1 MRHARHVLAF
11 GSAALLAAT
20 TFSLG
25 TSQQGAPRPA
35 AEPVPGTEP
44 DPAPTSSEMP
54 WLRVEL
60 GQRAASHPVLGS
72 LQMETHEIWKPVC
85 TNAGGSLTT
94 QQLATYVQRHKALS
108 AQLGRSVIVNSGP
121 AGGGTDALNIVFSVS
136 GSIPAGALAAI
147 ASVESFLENT
157 FSADSLTVTIPLSFQ
172 PMSPGIL
179 GGTSSS
185 YGYLTYTDARSLL
198 VGGMDGSDSL
208 QSWLPAGS
216 TCPVRYGSS
225 PKVTNE
231 DRVFFTFANY
241 EANGGTVA
249 GDDANMTFN
258 SNFTWD
264 FDPSNGITGGTY
276 SFQDVLVHETG
287 HALGCTSGGDFR
299 NRDSETLDLFRFQR
313 TDGTQDY
320 NPDTLSEFQTK
331 SRLVA
336 YNSPNDDHNTD
347 LISVEYR
354 MSDGS
359 PYQMSHLREQVPN
372 IGIMDP
378 AFASGETYWPTF
390 LSSADRDLFD
400 SIGYDL

>member
-1 MRHARHVLAF
+1 V
-11 GSAALLAAT
+11 GAL
-20 TFSLG
+20 S
-25 TSQQGAPRPA
+25 
-35 AEPVPGTEP
+35 
-44 DPAPTSSEMP
+44 M
-54 WLRVEL
+54 
-60 GQRAASHPVLGS
+60 
-72 LQMETHEIWKPVC
+72 
-85 TNAGGSLTT
+85 
-94 QQLATYVQRHKALS
+94 QQLATYAERHKAL
-108 AQLGRSVIVNSGP
+108 AAGLGQNVIVNGGP
-121 AGGGTDALNIVFSVS
+121 GGAGTDSLNIVFTVS

-147 ASVESFLENT
+147 ASVESFLEST
-157 FSADSLTVTIPLSFQ
+157 FSADTLTVTIPLSFQ
-172 PMSPGIL
+172 AMSPGVL

-185 YGYLTYTDARSLL
+185 YGFLSYTDTRSLL

-208 QSWLPAGS
+208 QSWLPSGS

-249 GDDANMTFN
+249 GNDANMTFN

-299 NRDSETLDLFRFQR
+299 NRDSECLDLFRFQR
-313 TDGTQDY
+313 TDGSQDY
-320 NPDTLSEFQTK
+320 NPDTLAEFQSK

-336 YNSPNDDHNTD
+336 WNAPNDDHNSD
-347 LISVEYR
+347 FIGVEHR
-354 MSDGS
+354 MADGS

-378 AFASGETYWPTF
+378 AFAAGESYWPTF

-400 SIGYDL
+400 AIGYDL

>member
-1 MRHARHVLAF
+1 MRHARHVLAL

-25 TSQQGAPRPA
+25 TAQEGTPRPA

-44 DPAPTSSEMP
+44 DPAPGAAQAP

-60 GQRAASHPVLGS
+60 GTRAAFHPALGGF
-72 LQMETHEIWKPVC
+72 QMEAHEIWKPVC
-85 TNAGGSLTT
+85 TNAGSLST
-94 QQLATYVQRHKALS
+94 QQLATYVQRHRALT
-108 AQLGRSVIVNSGP
+108 AQSGKSVLVNSGP
-121 AGGGTDALNIVFSVS
+121 SGGLTDALNIVFTVS
-136 GSIPAGALAAI
+136 GSIPSGALAAI
-147 ASVESFLENT
+147 AAVESFLEST
-157 FSADSLTVTIPLSFQ
+157 FSADTLTVTIPLSFQ
-172 PMSPGIL
+172 PMSPGVL

-185 YGYLTYTDARSLL
+185 YGFLSYTDTRSLL
-198 VGGMDGSDSL
+198 VGGMDGNDSL
-208 QSWLPAGS
+208 QSWLPTGS

-249 GDDANMTFN
+249 GNDANMTFN

-264 FDPSNGITGGTY
+264 FDPSNGVSGSTF
-276 SFQDVLVHETG
+276 SFQDVVIHEVG
-287 HALGCTSGGDFR
+287 HALGFTSGGDFR
-299 NRDSETLDLFRFQR
+299 NRDSECLDLFRFQR
-313 TDGTQDY
+313 TDGSQDY
-320 NPDTLSEFQTK
+320 NPDTLAEFQTK

-336 YNSPNDDHNTD
+336 WNSPNDDHNSD
-347 LISVEYR
+347 LISVEHR
-354 MSDGS
+354 MADGS

-378 AFASGETYWPTF
+378 AFAPGETYFPSF
-390 LSSADRDLFD
+390 FSSADSALFD
-400 SIGYDL
+400 AIGYDL

>member
-1 MRHARHVLAF
+1 MRHARPVLAF

-25 TSQQGAPRPA
+25 TSQEGAPRPA
-35 AEPVPGTEP
+35 AQPVPGTEP
-44 DPAPTSSEMP
+44 DPERGASEAP

-60 GQRAASHPVLGS
+60 GQRTAFHPALGGF
-72 LQMETHEIWKPVC
+72 QMDAHEIWRPVC
-85 TNAGGSLTT
+85 TNAAGSLTT
-94 QQLATYVQRHKALS
+94 QQLASYVQRHKALS
-108 AQLGRSVIVNSGP
+108 AQTGKTVVINSGP
-121 AGGGTDALNIVFSVS
+121 GGLTDALNVVFTVS
-136 GSIPAGALAAI
+136 GSIPSGAPAAI
-147 ASVESFLENT
+147 AAVESFLEST
-157 FSADSLTVTIPLSFQ
+157 FSADTLTVTIPLSFQ
-172 PMSPGIL
+172 AMSPGVL

-185 YGYLTYTDARSLL
+185 YGFLSYTDTRSLL

-216 TCPVRYGSS
+216 TCPVRYGTS

-249 GDDANMTFN
+249 GNDASMTFN

-264 FDPSNGITGGTY
+264 FDPSNGVSGGTY
-276 SFQDVLVHETG
+276 SFRDVLIHEVG
-287 HALGCTSGGDFR
+287 HALGFTSGGDFR
-299 NRDSETLDLFRFQR
+299 NRDSECLDLFRFQR
-313 TDGTQDY
+313 TDGSQDY
-320 NPDTLSEFQTK
+320 NPDTLAEFQTK

-336 YNSPNDDHNTD
+336 WNSPNDDHNSD
-347 LISVEYR
+347 LVSVEHR
-354 MSDGS
+354 MADGS

-378 AFASGETYWPTF
+378 AFAAGETYHPTYF
-390 LSSADRDLFD
+390 SSADTALFD
-400 SIGYDL
+400 AIGYDL